1 MTMDLIGKVLLVFFL
16 VMGLIETCRLL
27 LMWLLRPE
35 KIADSILVIPMCGHV
50 EDAEYLLRGAA
61 ESIRWEKHKRP
72 RRFICVDGG
81 MDRETKEICK
91 HLQKEL
97 PFLEICRQEELGS
110 LMFPERQEESS
121 EEKLK

>member
-1 MTMDLIGKVLLVFFL
+1 MDLIGKVLLVFFL

-91 HLQKEL
+91 KNCHVWKFADRKNWEALC
-97 PFLEICRQEELGS
+97 FL
-110 LMFPERQEESS
+110 
-121 EEKLK
+121 KDKKKALKRN